1 MTHGGDVRSDQC
13 PTWGRTVPTVYD
25 ARAQAIYAL
34 EAEVERLVTEIERLR
49 EDYKA
54 MRLEWSKSVDER
66 DEAIAE
72 IKRLRVEVEAA
83 KTAAAMYREQGEAL
97 RGEAGI
103 RDRAYAEGERAWKAE
118 VERLRETQSTLTSVR
133 VWAEIVEAR
142 HSDERVQ
149 RFARMLLDLL
159 DGDAPDITASTTEGE
174 Q

>member
-1 MTHGGDVRSDQC
+1 MSRLGRLLDPVRAGHLD
-13 PTWGRTVPTVYD
+13 RID
-25 ARAQAIYAL
+25 KL
-34 EAEVERLVTEIERLR
+34 EAEVKRLREEIDQHVPCAECIDEREKAEVEVERLR
-49 EDYKA
+49 EDYEA

-66 DEAIAE
+66 DD
-72 IKRLRVEVEAA
+72 
-83 KTAAAMYREQGEAL
+83 AL
-97 RGEAGI
+97 
-103 RDRAYAEGERAWKAE
+103 AE
-118 VERLRETQSTLTSVR
+118 VERLRKDLEEWKGADLEARTPAYQIERLREAQATLTSVR